1 MFKKIANFYSQNLR
15 IDLVPA
21 SILADLS
28 PENETYR
35 SAAERGDFVVCVAQG
50 EPQESVYISLAEQI
64 FSQLSEARDLFES
77 LRSAYPA
84 AAFFDFVAY
93 PAGGERPPKSL

>member
-15 IDLVPA
+15 IDLAPA

-50 EPQESVYISLAEQI
+50 EPQRIY
-64 FSQLSEARDLFES
+64 
-77 LRSAYPA
+77 
-84 AAFFDFVAY
+84 
-93 PAGGERPPKSL
+93 GGIGHELQAND